1 MAKEK
6 ITITPDEFVKKSA
19 DAAADMITN
28 SECGIDSAAGQAL
41 NAVSQELFA
50 RALCKLFEMEE
61 EDETAEEV
69 DKAE

>member
-28 SECGIDSAAGQAL
+28 SECGVNSAAAKSSYCCFTGSL
-41 NAVSQELFA
+41 Y
-50 RALCKLFEMEE
+50 
-61 EDETAEEV
+61 
-69 DKAE
+69 